1 MKFKLDFSDSKTMN
15 FFIGAVIILFLLNIF
30 YGIHLNRL
38 VAISLGLFISFALLN
53 YLSERKVA
61 KKLRFEII
69 DKEIQMF
76 KDYDNALRIRMSQDG
91 LMPVLAGRL
100 TVSAGDDI
108 RFQHDISSCVRQHTI
123 TAFPFS

>member
-15 FFIGAVIILFLLNIF
+15 FFIGAVIILFILNIF

-53 YLSERKVA
+53 YLYERNVA

-69 DKEIQMF
+69 DKEIRMF
-76 KDYDNALRIRMSQDG
+76 KNQNNVLRIRISQDG

-108 RFQHDISSCVRQHTI
+108 RDRKSTRLNSSHVSIS
-123 TAFPFS
+123 